1 MMYINSTG
9 FYIPEGRVYNDHFL
23 NVNGLTS
30 DWILKRTGINSRSIV
45 GEGEGHN
52 SMGLAAIEN
61 ALEKLPYDIKELDLI
76 VSASYSPYDTV
87 ATLAHI
93 AQQKYDIPEM
103 KAVYASAACSSFVN
117 GLEIIEG
124 YFASGKAKK
133 ALLVSS
139 EHNTYYSNESDPKCG
154 HLWGDGAVAFFLS
167 SEPIAENEPEI
178 KQIYTRGL
186 GNVSKGPEGVR
197 LRPKEGGIAMPDGKD
212 VFIHACKYMVQALEG
227 VTKPENLTLQDLT
240 YIICHQANKRI
251 VANVANQLNMP
262 ENRFLNNIEELG
274 NTGSASAAIVFAQ
287 NRDKFKK
294 GDHIGLTVFGG
305 GYSCGAFLVKI

>member
-1 MMYINSTG
+1 MYINSTG
-9 FYIPEGRVYNDHFL
+9 YYIPEGRVYNEHFL

-30 DWILKRTGINSRSIV
+30 DWILKRTGISSRSKAA
-45 GEGEGHN
+45 ENEGHN
-52 SMGLAAIEN
+52 SMGLDAI
-61 ALEKLPYDIKELDLI
+61 ADAISKLPYDIKDIDLI

-93 AQQKYDIPEM
+93 TQQKYDIPNM

-124 YFASGKAKK
+124 YFAMGKAKK
-133 ALLVSS
+133 ALIVCS

-167 SEPIAENEPEI
+167 AERQSEIDAEI
-178 KQIYTRGL
+178 KHIYTRGL
-186 GNVSKGPEGVR
+186 GNISKGPEGVR
-197 LRPKEGGIAMPDGKD
+197 LRPKEDGIAMPDGKD
-212 VFIHACKYMVQALEG
+212 VFIHACKYMIQALNG
-227 VTKPENLTLQDLT
+227 VTSPENMKIDDLS

-251 VANVANQLNMP
+251 VANVAHQLKLNDDK
-262 ENRFLNNIEELG
+262 FLNNIEELG

-294 GDHIGLTVFGG
+294 GDRVGLTVFGG
-305 GYSCGAFLVKI
+305 GYSCGAFMVEI

>member
-1 MMYINSTG
+1 MYINSTG
-9 FYIPEGRVYNDHFL
+9 FYVPEGRVCNDYFL
-23 NVNGLTS
+23 DVNGLTS
-30 DWILKRTGINSRSIV
+30 DWILKRTGISSRSKAA
-45 GEGEGHN
+45 EGEGHN
-52 SMGLAAIEN
+52 SMGLAAVEDAI
-61 ALEKLPYDIKELDLI
+61 KSLPYDIKDVDLI

-87 ATLAHI
+87 ATLAHLT
-93 AQQKYDIPEM
+93 QQKYDIPNM

-117 GLEIIEG
+117 GLEIVEG
-124 YFASGKAKK
+124 YFAMGKATK
-133 ALLVSS
+133 ALLVCS

-167 SEPIAENEPEI
+167 TNRQSDNDAEI

-186 GNVSKGPEGVR
+186 GNVGKGPEGVR

-212 VFIHACKYMVQALEG
+212 VFIHACKYMIQALDG
-227 VTKPENLTLQDLT
+227 VTLPEGLKIQDLR

-251 VANVANQLNMP
+251 VANVANQL
-262 ENRFLNNIEELG
+262 ELEDDRFLNNIEELG

-294 GDHIGLTVFGG
+294 GDYIGLTVFGG

>member
-1 MMYINSTG
+1 MYINSTG
-9 FYIPEGRVYNDHFL
+9 YYIPEGRVYNDHFL
-23 NVNGLTS
+23 DVNGLTS
-30 DWILKRTGINSRSIV
+30 DWILKRTGISSRSKAA
-45 GEGEGHN
+45 EGEGHN
-52 SMGLAAIEN
+52 SMGLAAIKD
-61 ALEKLPYDIKELDLI
+61 ALKTLPYDIKEIDLI

-93 AQQKYDIPEM
+93 AQQKYDIPNM

-117 GLEIIEG
+117 GLEIVEG
-124 YFASGKAKK
+124 YFAMGKAKK
-133 ALLVSS
+133 ALLVCS

-167 SEPIAENEPEI
+167 ADRQNDNDAEI

-212 VFIHACKYMVQALEG
+212 VFIHACKYMTQALDG
-227 VTKPENLTLQDLT
+227 VTAPEGLKIQDLN

-251 VANVANQLNMP
+251 VANVANQL
-262 ENRFLNNIEELG
+262 ELEDNRFFNNIEELG

-294 GDHIGLTVFGG
+294 GEHIGLTVFGG
-305 GYSCGAFLVKI
+305 GYSCGAFLVEI

>member
-1 MMYINSTG
+1 MYINSTG

-23 NVNGLTS
+23 EVNGLTS
-30 DWILKRTGINSRSIV
+30 EWILKRTGINSRSKAA
-45 GEGEGHN
+45 EGEGHN
-52 SMGLAAIEN
+52 SMGLAAIANAVEN
-61 ALEKLPYDIKELDLI
+61 LPYDIKEIDLI

-117 GLEIIEG
+117 GLEIVEG
-124 YFASGKAKK
+124 YFAMGKAKK
-133 ALLVSS
+133 ALLVCS

-167 SEPIAENEPEI
+167 ADRQNDNDPEI

-197 LRPKEGGIAMPDGKD
+197 LRPKEGGIAMPDGRD
-212 VFIHACKYMVQALEG
+212 VFIHACKYMTQALDG
-227 VTKPENLTLQDLT
+227 VTAPEGLKIQDLK

-251 VANVANQLNMP
+251 VANVANQLEMG
-262 ENRFLNNIEELG
+262 EDRFLNNIEELG

-287 NRDKFKK
+287 NRNKFQK
-294 GDHIGLTVFGG
+294 GDRIGLTVFGG
-305 GYSCGAFLVKI
+305 GYSCGAFLVEI

>member
-1 MMYINSTG
+1 MYINTTG
-9 FYIPEGRVYNDHFL
+9 YYIPNGRVYNDHFL

-30 DWILKRTGINSRSIV
+30 DWILKRTGISSRSKAA
-45 GEGEGHN
+45 ENEGHN
-52 SMGLAAIEN
+52 SMGLNAI
-61 ALEKLPYDIKELDLI
+61 ADAVAKLSYDIKEVDLI

-93 AQQKYDIPEM
+93 TQQKYDIPNM

-124 YFASGKAKK
+124 YFAMGKAKK
-133 ALLVSS
+133 ALLVCS

-167 SEPIAENEPEI
+167 AERQNENDSEI

-197 LRPKEGGIAMPDGKD
+197 LRPKEGGIAMPDGRD
-212 VFIHACKYMVQALEG
+212 VFVHACKYMIQALEG
-227 VTKPENLTLQDLT
+227 VTSPENLKIQDLT

-251 VANVANQLNMP
+251 VANVAHQL
-262 ENRFLNNIEELG
+262 ELSDDKFLNNIEEFG

-287 NRDKFKK
+287 NKEKFKK
-294 GDHIGLTVFGG
+294 GDRIGLTVFGG
-305 GYSCGAFLVKI
+305 GYSCGAFMVEI